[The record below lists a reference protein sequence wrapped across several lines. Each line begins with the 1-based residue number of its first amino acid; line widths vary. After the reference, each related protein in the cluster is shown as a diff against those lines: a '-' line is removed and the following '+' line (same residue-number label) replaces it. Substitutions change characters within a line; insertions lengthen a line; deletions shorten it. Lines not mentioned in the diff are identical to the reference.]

1 MNHFHFLFDSFD
13 ITLSY
18 FLAIHVE
25 QQVQSSDV
33 SDCSLCVWSVREGRL
48 LQRLTSHQDEVYV
61 LEPHPT
67 LPDILMSGAHDGN
80 VIIWN
85 VTASNVIFKHCNV

>member
-1 MNHFHFLFDSFD
+1 MNHFHFIFDSFD

-33 SDCSLCVWSVREGRL
+33 SDYSLCCWNETEL
-48 LQRLTSHQDEVYV
+48 LKSQQHNENS
-61 LEPHPT
+61 
-67 LPDILMSGAHDGN
+67 
-80 VIIWN
+80 
-85 VTASNVIFKHCNV
+85 